1 MNENTPK
8 LDAMTITRTI
18 VLILTLVNAVLAVM
32 GKDKISFAENDIY
45 EVVTAILTV
54 IVPIWTWWQNNAFTK
69 NARKAE
75 KYRKDLKEK
84 DKEDKPDA

>member
-45 EVVTAILTV
+45 EVVTAILTA

-84 DKEDKPDA
+84 DKEDKPNA

>member
-54 IVPIWTWWQNNAFTK
+54 IVPIWIWWQNNAFTK
-69 NARKAE
+69 SARKAE

-84 DKEDKPDA
+84 DKEDKPNA